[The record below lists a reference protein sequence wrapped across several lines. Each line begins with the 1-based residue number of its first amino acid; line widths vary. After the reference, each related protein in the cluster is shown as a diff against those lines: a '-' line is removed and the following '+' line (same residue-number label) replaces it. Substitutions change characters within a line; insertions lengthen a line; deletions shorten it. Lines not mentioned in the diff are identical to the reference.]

1 MHATALISEGA
12 QRCTCCTPGETLRGA
27 TSFRLCEGN
36 LVGKIVPFE
45 RATHA
50 FRELRCAPS
59 LRPRDSVMCR
69 GAPATSQRP
78 KLVPWERSLGCG
90 FWCLIFLHVHREPR
104 RGDNRTFS
112 GGETRSC
119 KMCRPWTHDLE
130 GRQVTPRRSL

>member
-50 FRELRCAPS
+50 FRELRCAPFVAAEGLGHVPRS
-59 LRPRDSVMCR
+59 PCYVATAETRALGEISRLRI
-69 GAPATSQRP
+69 
-78 KLVPWERSLGCG
+78 LVPHFLACAQGTSERG
-90 FWCLIFLHVHREPR
+90 
-104 RGDNRTFS
+104 
-112 GGETRSC
+112 
-119 KMCRPWTHDLE
+119 
-130 GRQVTPRRSL
+130 